1 MRILITGGAG
11 FVGSSL
17 ARFFKEDDPVSE
29 VVVFDNLRR
38 RGSELNLALFR
49 RLGIH
54 FVHGDIREQADFS
67 ELPGRFDLMIE
78 ASAEPSVLAGI
89 QGGCDYLYK
98 TNLQG
103 TYNCLEFARRA
114 VDRMIF
120 ISTSR
125 VYSIPALRG
134 LPLVEQEQ
142 RLALGDIPAGTPG
155 LSRKGIGEDFSTARF
170 RSLYGATKLASE
182 MLVQEYCASFGLK
195 AIINRCGVIAGP
207 GQWGKTD
214 QGVFSLWVAA
224 HYFGRKLSYTGFGG
238 SGRQVRDLL
247 HPADLYRLFTLQL
260 PKIEVLSGEIFNIG
274 GGLDNAVSLREYTEL
289 CRQVVGK
296 TIEIGANPETNPV
309 DIPYYVSDYSLAAQT
324 FDWQVAYPVQ
334 RIVSDIYAWLQNNEQ
349 QLREIL

>member
-1 MRILITGGAG
+1 MKILITGGAG

-17 ARFFKEDDPVSE
+17 ARFYKKDDQANT

-38 RGSELNLALFR
+38 RGSELNLEIFR
-49 RLGIH
+49 RLGIE
-54 FVHGDIREQADFS
+54 FIHGDIRDPADFS
-67 ELPGRFDLMIE
+67 ELAGPFDLMIE

-125 VYSIPALRG
+125 VYSIPALRD
-134 LPLVEQEQ
+134 LPLVEQEK
-142 RLALGDIPAGTPG
+142 RLELGNIPANAAG
-155 LSRKGIGEDFSTARF
+155 LSREGVGEGFTTARY

-182 MLVQEYCASFGLK
+182 MLVQEYCAAFGLK

-224 HYFGRKLSYTGFGG
+224 HHFGRSLSYTGFGG
-238 SGRQVRDLL
+238 SGKQVRDLL
-247 HPADLYRLFTLQL
+247 HPLDLYRLFALQL
-260 PKIEVLSGEIFNIG
+260 PKIAKLSGEVFNIG
-274 GGLDNAVSLREYTEL
+274 GGRENAVSLREYTEL
-289 CRQVVGK
+289 CRQEVGRS
-296 TIEIGANPETNPV
+296 IAIGARPETNPV
-309 DIPYYVSDYSLAAQT
+309 DIPYYVSDCSLAAQT
-324 FDWQVAYPVQ
+324 FGWQVRQPVSQ
-334 RIVSDIYAWLQNNEQ
+334 IVADIYQWLQANEQ